1 MRRPDGPVSAV
12 FFDGETATRHDVLV
26 TVNWQSPPTLD
37 IAGDAAG
44 LPLCWPLGGLRGLS
58 DQSNRETLVV
68 TRLAATEDETP
79 RDPAR
84 LVISDPTL
92 RDWIRQSRPNLH
104 RKDVFKG
111 TALKV
116 LGRGTAALVAFA
128 LILFVI
134 LPRLADTLAVLIP
147 PEREAALGAATI
159 RQFELIFGDE
169 DGGSMRCDNADAQA
183 VWDRMATRMAAN
195 GGYNGPLA
203 LIVLDHPM
211 VNAFAAPG
219 GHVVFFK
226 GMIDAAET
234 PDELA
239 AVLAHEIGHVAARD
253 PTRLALRSVGTLG
266 ILGLIF
272 GDFTGGGAVLLI
284 IEQLIDANYSREA
297 EAAADLYAFEALT
310 AANIN
315 AAALGDLFARL
326 RDEYGDTEGLIAHF
340 VGHPSLGDRIAAARA
355 VGAGLS
361 DPRPVI
367 SSAEFD
373 MIKATCD

>member
-1 MRRPDGPVSAV
+1 MRRPDGPVAAV
-12 FFDGETATRHDVLV
+12 FFDGRTANRHDVSV
-26 TVNWQSPPTLD
+26 TIHWQSPPTLE
-37 IAGDAAG
+37 ITGQAKG
-44 LPLCWPLGGLRGLS
+44 LPLRWPLGDLRGLS
-58 DQSNRETLVV
+58 DQSDPDTLVV
-68 TRLAATEDETP
+68 TRLAPTDDEAP

-84 LVISDPTL
+84 LIISDPSL
-92 RDWIRQSRPNLH
+92 RDWIRHSRPNLH

-116 LGRGTAALVAFA
+116 LGRGAAALVAFG

-159 RQFELIFGDE
+159 RQFELFFGDE
-169 DGGSMRCDNADAQA
+169 DGGSLRCDNSKAQA
-183 VWDRMATRMAAN
+183 VWDDMATRMAAS
-195 GGYNGPLA
+195 GGYNGPLT

-219 GHVVFFK
+219 GHVVFFQ

-239 AVLAHEIGHVAARD
+239 AVLSHEIGHVAARD
-253 PTRLALRSVGTLG
+253 PTRLALRSAGTVG

-272 GDFTGGGAVLLI
+272 GDFTGGGAVLILA
-284 IEQLIDANYSREA
+284 EQLINASYSREA
-297 EAAADLYAFEALT
+297 EAAADVHAFEALT
-310 AANIN
+310 AANID
-315 AAALGDLFARL
+315 AAALADLFQRL
-326 RDEYGDTEGLIAHF
+326 RKIYGDSDGLIAHF
-340 VGHPSLGDRIAAARA
+340 VSHPSLGDRIANARA
-355 VGAGLS
+355 VGDQLD

-367 SSAEFD
+367 SDADFD
-373 MIKATCD
+373 IIKATCD